1 MGKTYNYIDLFAG
14 AGGLSLGLMN
24 AGWQGLFAIEKN
36 EDAFLTLKHNLLDN
50 KNHFE
55 WPSWLPKKN
64 YDIDYIIKKYKTELE
79 ELEGK
84 VSLVVGGPPC
94 QGFSTAGARNEKD
107 KRNKL
112 VHAYIAFIKLVK
124 PKLIFFENVKGF
136 TFEFKKKNK
145 KGKTY
150 SDEVIEGL
158 RALNYEL
165 DYDIVNFSEY
175 GIPQSRNRFI
185 LVGKL
190 GDVPISFFNELK
202 LLKEKLLTEK
212 GINKTVSLK
221 EAIGDLL
228 EKNGKSTCPDSKNFF
243 SGLYALPISK
253 YQSLMRKEIS
263 ISKKIPD
270 SHRFVNH
277 SEEIIQQFQALL
289 KHGERNKRINKELK
303 EKYNIKKRSISPL
316 AKDLPCPVL
325 MSIPDE
331 YIHYQEPRVLT
342 VREYARIQSF
352 PDWYEIKGKY
362 TTGGKLRKK
371 DVPRYTQL
379 ANAIPPLFGEQ
390 CGNVLKNMV

>member
-1 MGKTYNYIDLFAG
+1 M
-14 AGGLSLGLMN
+14 
-24 AGWQGLFAIEKN
+24 
-36 EDAFLTLKHNLLDN
+36 
-50 KNHFE
+50 
-55 WPSWLPKKN
+55 
-64 YDIDYIIKKYKTELE
+64 
-79 ELEGK
+79 
-84 VSLVVGGPPC
+84 
-94 QGFSTAGARNEKD
+94 
-107 KRNKL
+107 
-112 VHAYIAFIKLVK
+112 
-124 PKLIFFENVKGF
+124 
-136 TFEFKKKNK
+136 
-145 KGKTY
+145 
-150 SDEVIEGL
+150 

-243 SGLYALPISK
+243 SGLYAIPTSK

-263 ISKKIPD
+263 ISKRIPD

-362 TTGGKLRKK
+362 TTGGQLRKR

-379 ANAIPPLFGEQ
+379 ANAIPPLFAEQ
-390 CGNVLKNMV
+390 VGITLKQFSN